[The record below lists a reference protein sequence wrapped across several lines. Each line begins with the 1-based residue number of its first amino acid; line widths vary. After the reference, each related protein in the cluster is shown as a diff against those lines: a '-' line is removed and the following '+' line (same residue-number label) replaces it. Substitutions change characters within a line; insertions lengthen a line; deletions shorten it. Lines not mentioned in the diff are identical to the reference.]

1 MNQLTKG
8 TRIKSCDGKAFGV
21 IQEVTMITDVRE
33 HNLHSAGTLEA
44 LRNNE
49 LFFYID
55 WDNKVYKSG
64 LYSYGSDFVKLDG

>member
-1 MNQLTKG
+1 MNELTKG

-21 IQEVTMITDVRE
+21 IQEVTMITATRE
-33 HNLHSAGTLEA
+33 HTLHSAGVLEA

-55 WDNKVYKSG
+55 WDKKAYQSG
-64 LYSYGSDFVKLDG
+64 LYVYGSDFVKLDG